1 MPPAMVA
8 PKKEKSDRAKVLKS
22 RKISL
27 AADLGGWGRKLMYS
41 MSQLN
46 HK

>member
-1 MPPAMVA
+1 MPLAMVA
-8 PKKEKSDRAKVLKS
+8 SKKEKKDRAKVLKS

-27 AADLGGWGRKLMYS
+27 AADLGGWSRKLMNS
-41 MSQLN
+41 ILQLN